1 MPDFVLSLLCGLLV
15 SLPAWAGLPADD
27 AGALASAIQ
36 RHYDQVRDFRADFTH
51 SYTGG
56 VLRKKTVEYGHLA
69 VRKPGRMRWT
79 YTKPEEK
86 VFVSDGIKIYSYIPE
101 DKQVY
106 VATVPPADQATT
118 PALFLAGKGNLLR
131 DFTVENA
138 VVPDAPAGS
147 VAIKLT
153 PKRPGREYEWL
164 NLVVDRASLQ
174 LRMLIT
180 ADQQGGTSAF
190 LFTNLHENA
199 GIADKEFVF
208 VMPRGVD
215 VITEGH

>member
-1 MPDFVLSLLCGLLV
+1 MPDLLLCVLCGLLAT
-15 SLPAWAGLPADD
+15 LPVRAGVLPDD
-27 AGALASAIQ
+27 PTELASAIQ
-36 RHYDQVRDFRADFTH
+36 RHYDEVRDFRADFTH

-56 VLRKKTVEYGHLA
+56 ILRKKTVEQGHMS
-69 VRKPGRMRWT
+69 VRRPGRMRWT

-86 VFVSDGIKIYSYIPE
+86 IFVSDGAKMYSYIPE

-106 VATVPPADQATT
+106 VATVPPEDQATT

-131 DFTVENA
+131 DFDVERA
-138 VVPDAPAGS
+138 TVPDAPVGS
-147 VAIKLT
+147 VALKLT
-153 PKRPGREYEWL
+153 PKRPEREYEWL
-164 NLVVDRASLQ
+164 DLVVDRTTLQ
-174 LRMLIT
+174 LRMLVT
-180 ADQQGGTSAF
+180 SDQQGGVSSF
-190 LFTNLHENA
+190 SFTNLRENT

>member
-1 MPDFVLSLLCGLLV
+1 MPDLVLSLLCGLLV
-15 SLPAWAGLPADD
+15 SLPAWAELPADD
-27 AGALASAIQ
+27 AVALASAIQ

-106 VATVPPADQATT
+106 VATVPADDQATT
-118 PALFLAGKGNLLR
+118 PALFLAGKGNILR
-131 DFTVENA
+131 DFTVQNA
-138 VVPDAPAGS
+138 TVPDAPAGS
-147 VAIKLT
+147 VALRLT
-153 PKRPGREYEWL
+153 PKRQEREYEWL
-164 NLVVDRASLQ
+164 NLVVDRATLQ

-190 LFTNLHENA
+190 SFTNLHENA

>member
-1 MPDFVLSLLCGLLV
+1 MPDLLLSVLCGLLV
-15 SLPAWAGLPADD
+15 SLPAWGGLPADD
-27 AGALASAIQ
+27 ASELASAIQ

-106 VATVPPADQATT
+106 VATVPPDDQATT
-118 PALFLAGKGNLLR
+118 PALFLAGKGNILR
-131 DFTVENA
+131 DFTVQSA
-138 VVPDAPAGS
+138 TVPDAPAGS
-147 VAIKLT
+147 VALRLT
-153 PKRPGREYEWL
+153 PKRPEREYEWL
-164 NLVVDRASLQ
+164 NLVVDRSTLQ
-174 LRMLIT
+174 LRMMIT
-180 ADQQGGTSAF
+180 ADQQGGTSSF
-190 LFTNLHENA
+190 SFTNLHENA

-215 VITEGH
+215 VVTEGH